1 MKTLLITATGIIL
14 ENVENQKAAQMV
26 SSGEAVEV
34 LAKYAVIGHRDPA
47 PKTIENRDPKISSL
61 KK

>member
-1 MKTLLITATGIIL
+1 MKTLLIKATGVIL

-34 LAKYAVIGHRDPA
+34 LAKYAVLGHRDPDS
-47 PKTIENRDPKISSL
+47 KVVENRDPKISAL